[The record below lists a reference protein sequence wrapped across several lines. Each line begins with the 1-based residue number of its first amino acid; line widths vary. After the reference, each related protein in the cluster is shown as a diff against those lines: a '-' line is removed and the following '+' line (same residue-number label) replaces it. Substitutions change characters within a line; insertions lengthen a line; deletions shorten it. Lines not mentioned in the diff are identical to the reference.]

1 MRPRYL
7 LLVTS
12 VLTLVGQG
20 LAQGCQGWNTSE
32 FFESATLAEVRGCL
46 AAGVDV
52 NAQSVTGTTPLHYA
66 AFYTDDP
73 AILRVLL
80 DAGADV
86 NPQGNAGTPLHA
98 AVAYNTNLAI
108 VPAITRV
115 LLDAGA
121 DVNAQDLLGFTP
133 LHLATFRTRPDPT
146 VVEALLDA
154 GADVNAQDLLGFT
167 PLHLATFRTR
177 PDPTVVEAL
186 LDAGADVN
194 AQEDL
199 YSWTPLH
206 YAARFSRNPA
216 VIEALLEAGADASA
230 RDSEGKT
237 PWDYARENEA
247 LRGTD
252 AWWRL
257 REGELD

>member
-1 MRPRYL
+1 MKPRYL
-7 LLVTS
+7 LLVIS

-154 GADVNAQDLLGFT
+154 GADVNAQ
-167 PLHLATFRTR
+167 
-177 PDPTVVEAL
+177 
-186 LDAGADVN
+186 
-194 AQEDL
+194 EDL
-199 YSWTPLH
+199 YSRTPLH

-216 VIEALLEAGADASA
+216 VLEALLEAGADASA
-230 RDSEGKT
+230 RDGEGKT
-237 PWDYARENEA
+237 PWDHPLRVRDHRDYDSIRARGRSKCSEPCGSRA
-247 LRGTD
+247 HYK
-252 AWWRL
+252 
-257 REGELD
+257 

>member
-1 MRPRYL
+1 MKPRYL
-7 LLVTS
+7 LLVIS

-154 GADVNAQDLLGFT
+154 GADVNAQ
-167 PLHLATFRTR
+167 
-177 PDPTVVEAL
+177 
-186 LDAGADVN
+186 
-194 AQEDL
+194 EDL

-216 VIEALLEAGADASA
+216 VLEALLEAGADASA

-237 PWDYARENEA
+237 PWDYAQENEA

-257 REGELD
+257 REGGLE

>member
-20 LAQGCQGWNTSE
+20 LAQGCHGWNTSE
-32 FFESATLAEVRGCL
+32 FFEAATLVEVRGCF
-46 AAGVDV
+46 ATGVDV

-73 AILRVLL
+73 AIIRVLL
-80 DAGADV
+80 ESGADV
-86 NPQGNAGTPLHA
+86 NAQGNDATPLHA

-108 VPAITRV
+108 VPAIIRV

-121 DVNAQDLLGFTP
+121 DVNDQDLLGFTP
-133 LHLATFRTRPDPT
+133 LHLATFRTRPDPA
-146 VVEALLDA
+146 VI
-154 GADVNAQDLLGFT
+154 
-167 PLHLATFRTR
+167 
-177 PDPTVVEAL
+177 EAL

-216 VIEALLEAGADASA
+216 VLEALLEAGADASA
-230 RDSEGKT
+230 RDSEGKI
-237 PWDYARENEA
+237 PWDYAQENEA

-257 REGELD
+257 REGGSSERSPRLRLDPTTLWG

>member
-1 MRPRYL
+1 MTESRRSWRETVKPRYL
-7 LLVTS
+7 LLVIS

-154 GADVNAQDLLGFT
+154 GADVNAQ
-167 PLHLATFRTR
+167 
-177 PDPTVVEAL
+177 
-186 LDAGADVN
+186 
-194 AQEDL
+194 EDL

-216 VIEALLEAGADASA
+216 VLEALLEAGADASA

-237 PWDYARENEA
+237 PWDYAQENEA

-257 REGELD
+257 REGGLE

>member
-20 LAQGCQGWNTSE
+20 LAQGCQGWETSE

-52 NAQSVTGTTPLHYA
+52 NAQSVFGTTPLHYA

-73 AILRVLL
+73 AIIRVLL

-86 NPQGNAGTPLHA
+86 NPQGNDGTPLHA

-133 LHLATFRTRPDPT
+133 LHLATFRTRPDPA
-146 VVEALLDA
+146 VI
-154 GADVNAQDLLGFT
+154 
-167 PLHLATFRTR
+167 
-177 PDPTVVEAL
+177 EAL

-194 AQEDL
+194 AQEDR

-237 PWDYARENEA
+237 PWDYAQENEA

-257 REGELD
+257 REGGLE

>member
-1 MRPRYL
+1 MKPRYL
-7 LLVTS
+7 LLVIS

-20 LAQGCQGWNTSE
+20 LVQGCQGWNTSE

-52 NAQSVTGTTPLHYA
+52 NAQSVTSTTPLHYA

-154 GADVNAQDLLGFT
+154 GADVNAQ
-167 PLHLATFRTR
+167 
-177 PDPTVVEAL
+177 
-186 LDAGADVN
+186 
-194 AQEDL
+194 EDL

-216 VIEALLEAGADASA
+216 VLEALLEAGADASA

-237 PWDYARENEA
+237 PWDYAQENEA

-257 REGELD
+257 REGGLE

>member
-12 VLTLVGQG
+12 VLTFVSQA
-20 LAQGCQGWNTSE
+20 LAQECGGWNTSE

-46 AAGVDV
+46 ATGVDV
-52 NAQSVTGTTPLHYA
+52 NAQSMFGTTPLHYA

-73 AILRVLL
+73 AIIRVLL

-86 NPQGNAGTPLHA
+86 NPQGNNGTPLHA

-133 LHLATFRTRPDPT
+133 LAPSDLSDP
-146 VVEALLDA
+146 
-154 GADVNAQDLLGFT
+154 
-167 PLHLATFRTR
+167 P
-177 PDPTVVEAL
+177 
-186 LDAGADVN
+186 
-194 AQEDL
+194 
-199 YSWTPLH
+199 
-206 YAARFSRNPA
+206 
-216 VIEALLEAGADASA
+216 
-230 RDSEGKT
+230 
-237 PWDYARENEA
+237 
-247 LRGTD
+247 
-252 AWWRL
+252 
-257 REGELD
+257 

>member
-12 VLTLVGQG
+12 VLTFVSQA
-20 LAQGCQGWNTSE
+20 LAQGCGGWDTSE

-52 NAQSVTGTTPLHYA
+52 NAQSMFGTTPLHYA

-73 AILRVLL
+73 AIIRVLL

-86 NPQGNAGTPLHA
+86 NPQGNDGTPLHA

-154 GADVNAQDLLGFT
+154 GADVNAQ
-167 PLHLATFRTR
+167 
-177 PDPTVVEAL
+177 
-186 LDAGADVN
+186 
-194 AQEDL
+194 EDL

-206 YAARFSRNPA
+206 YAARFGRNPA

-237 PWDYARENEA
+237 PWDYAQENEA

-257 REGELD
+257 REGGLE